1 MRLYHVPGT
10 RSTRVLW
17 LLEEIGAPYELT
29 LMAREDR
36 HGAEHLLR
44 HPLGRVPVI
53 EEEGGFVFE
62 SAAICLHL
70 ADLHREAGLIPA
82 PGSHERALV
91 YQWTLF
97 AMDELEPSLVEASA
111 ARESD
116 PERAASAAERFH
128 AAGRVIEAALA
139 GSDYLVDGLFGVADV
154 VCGGVLAFAKRLE
167 LTQDLP
173 GVEAYIARLDARL
186 ARQRAIAMGTDLAT
200 G

>member
-29 LMAREDR
+29 VLAREDR
-36 HGAEHLLR
+36 QRDEHLLR

-97 AMDELEPSLVEASA
+97 AMDELEPGLVEVSA
-111 ARESD
+111 TRESD
-116 PERAASAAERFH
+116 PERAATAADRFQ
-128 AAGRVIEAALA
+128 AAGRVIEEALA
-139 GSDYLVDGLFGVADV
+139 GSDYLVGDRFGVADV

-167 LTQDLP
+167 LTQDMP
-173 GVEAYIARLDARL
+173 GIEAYVGRLDARP
-186 ARQRAIAMGTDLAT
+186 ARQRANVIGKT
-200 G
+200 

>member
-36 HGAEHLLR
+36 RRHEHLLR

-70 ADLHREAGLIPA
+70 ADQHREAGLIPA
-82 PGSHERALV
+82 LGSHERALV
-91 YQWTLF
+91 YQWTFF
-97 AMDELEPSLVEASA
+97 AMDELEPSLVEVSA

-116 PERAASAAERFH
+116 PERAASAAERFQ
-128 AAGRVIEAALA
+128 AAGRVIEEALA
-139 GSDYLVDGLFGVADV
+139 GSDYLVGGRFGVADV
-154 VCGGVLAFAKRLE
+154 VCGGVLAFAQRLE
-167 LTQDLP
+167 LTQDVP
-173 GVEAYIARLDARL
+173 GVEAYIGRLDARP
-186 ARQRAIAMGTDLAT
+186 ARQRANAIGKT
-200 G
+200 

>member
-29 LMAREDR
+29 LMAREGR
-36 HGAEHLLR
+36 QREEHLLR

-97 AMDELEPSLVEASA
+97 AMDELEPGLVEVSA
-111 ARESD
+111 TRESD
-116 PERAASAAERFH
+116 PERAATAAERFQ
-128 AAGRVIEAALA
+128 AAGQVIEVARA
-139 GSDYLVDGLFGVADV
+139 GSDYLVGDRFGVADV

-167 LTQDLP
+167 LTQDMP
-173 GVEAYIARLDARL
+173 GIEAYVGRLDARP
-186 ARQRAIAMGTDLAT
+186 ARQRANAIGKT
-200 G
+200 

>member
-29 LMAREDR
+29 VMAREDR
-36 HGAEHLLR
+36 QRDEHLLR

-91 YQWTLF
+91 YQWTFF

-116 PERAASAAERFH
+116 PERAASAAERFQ

-139 GSDYLVDGLFGVADV
+139 GSDYLVGGRFGVADV
-154 VCGGVLAFAKRLE
+154 VCGGVLAFAQRLE

-173 GVEAYIARLDARL
+173 GVEAYVGRLDARP
-186 ARQRAIAMGTDLAT
+186 ARQRATAIGKT
-200 G
+200 